1 MWNRQMNIKTLIRTS
16 LIALGLTLAPLG
28 VAAQNLF
35 SAAILVND
43 QAITNYELKQRT
55 MFLEA
60 MRFPGVPDEL
70 APKQLIEERL
80 KKAAA
85 DQLGIRV
92 SEEELQFELESFAQ
106 RFNVAFDE
114 FAAELERVGISV
126 DTPREFIANQLLW
139 REVVRARFGAQANV
153 DEAQVE
159 RSANAEKSGSSIE
172 VLLTEIIMAMQPGQ
186 EQEVR
191 ERARELSKIRSFDAF
206 SDAAREFSDAP
217 TREFGGRV
225 TWQKLDTL
233 PGVLQPLIFGLA
245 PGEVTDPLSIPNAL
259 ALFQLRGIRETAYRR
274 PLPDSVDY
282 LRYALPSS
290 EIENI
295 KAIRANI
302 NHCDDLYGWAKGN
315 PNHVLKRKTVKRAEI
330 DGPTRNI
337 LTNLDENEYVIAT
350 QEPTT
355 TLIMMCSRSQTLDL
369 EEQDLAQIRDGL
381 LNQRLGSYADSYLE
395 NLRDDARIVYK

>member
-1 MWNRQMNIKTLIRTS
+1 MWNRQMNVKTLIRTS

-186 EQEVR
+186 EKEVR

-206 SDAAREFSDAP
+206 SDAAREFSDVP

-290 EIENI
+290 ELENI
-295 KAIRANI
+295 NAILANV

>member
-1 MWNRQMNIKTLIRTS
+1 MNIKTLIRTS

-28 VAAQNLF
+28 IAAQNLF

-60 MRFPGVPDEL
+60 LRFPGVPDEL

-92 SEEELQFELESFAQ
+92 SEQELQFELESFAQ

-114 FAAELERVGISV
+114 FAAELERVGISA
-126 DTPREFIANQLLW
+126 DTPRAFIANQLLW
-139 REVVRARFGAQANV
+139 RDVIRARFGAQANV

-159 RSANAEKSGSSIE
+159 RSANADKSGSSIE
-172 VLLTEIIMAMQPGQ
+172 VLLTEIIIAMQPGQ

-191 ERARELSKIRSFDAF
+191 ERARELSKIRSVDAF
-206 SDAAREFSDAP
+206 SDAAREFSNAP

-233 PGVLQPLIFGLA
+233 PGVLQPLIVGLA

-282 LRYALPSS
+282 LRYALPKS
-290 EIENI
+290 ELENI
-295 KAIRANI
+295 NAIRANI

-315 PNHVLKRKTVKRAEI
+315 PNHVLKRETVNRAEI

-350 QEPTT
+350 EGPTT
-355 TLIMMCSRSQTLDL
+355 TLIMMCNRSQILDL

>member
-1 MWNRQMNIKTLIRTS
+1 MWSRQMNIKTLIRTS

-60 MRFPGVPDEL
+60 LRFPGVPDEL

-126 DTPREFIANQLLW
+126 DTPRAFIANQLLW

-233 PGVLQPLIFGLA
+233 PAVLQPLIFGLA

-290 EIENI
+290 EFENI

>member
-1 MWNRQMNIKTLIRTS
+1 MNIKTLIRSS
-16 LIALGLTLAPLG
+16 LIALGITLAPMG

-60 MRFPGVPDEL
+60 LRFPGVPDEL

-92 SEEELQFELESFAQ
+92 SEEELQFELEAFAQ

-126 DTPREFIANQLLW
+126 DTPRAFIANQLLW
-139 REVVRARFGAQANV
+139 RDVIRARFGAQANV

-191 ERARELSKIRSFDAF
+191 ERARELSKIRSVDAF
-206 SDAAREFSDAP
+206 SDAAREYSDAP

-290 EIENI
+290 ELENI
-295 KAIRANI
+295 NAIRASI

-315 PNHVLKRKTVKRAEI
+315 PNHVLKRETVKRAEI

-350 QEPTT
+350 QGSTT
-355 TLIMMCSRSQTLDL
+355 TLIMMCSRSQILDL

>member
-1 MWNRQMNIKTLIRTS
+1 MNIKTLIRTS

-85 DQLGIRV
+85 DQLGLRV

-126 DTPREFIANQLLW
+126 DTPRAFIANQILW

-186 EQEVR
+186 EQEVH
-191 ERARELSKIRSFDAF
+191 ELARELSKIRSFDAF

-217 TREFGGRV
+217 TREFGGHV

-259 ALFQLRGIRETAYRR
+259 ALFQLRDIRETTYRR
-274 PLPDSVDY
+274 PLPESVDY

-290 EIENI
+290 ELENI
-295 KAIRANI
+295 NAIRANI
-302 NHCDDLYGWAKGN
+302 NYCDDLYGWAKGN
-315 PNHVLKRKTVKRAEI
+315 PNHVLERKTVKLAEI

-395 NLRDDARIVYK
+395 NLHDDARIVYK

>member
-1 MWNRQMNIKTLIRTS
+1 MNIKTLIRTS

-60 MRFPGVPDEL
+60 LRFPGVPDEL

-126 DTPREFIANQLLW
+126 DTPRAFIANQMLW

-206 SDAAREFSDAP
+206 SDAASEFSDAP

-274 PLPDSVDY
+274 PLSNSVDY

-290 EIENI
+290 ELENI
-295 KAIRANI
+295 NAIRANI
-302 NHCDDLYGWAKGN
+302 NHCDDLYGWGKGN
-315 PNHVLKRKTVKRAEI
+315 PNHVLKRETVKRAEI
-330 DGPTRNI
+330 DGPTRNV
-337 LTNLDENEYVIAT
+337 LTNLDENEYVIVT
-350 QEPTT
+350 QGPTT
-355 TLIMMCSRSQTLDL
+355 TLIMMCSRSQILDL
-369 EEQDLAQIRDGL
+369 EEQDLAHIRDGL

>member
-1 MWNRQMNIKTLIRTS
+1 MNIKTLIRTS

-60 MRFPGVPDEL
+60 LRFPGIPDEL

-92 SEEELQFELESFAQ
+92 SEEELQFELESFAR

-126 DTPREFIANQLLW
+126 DTPRAFIANQLLW
-139 REVVRARFGAQANV
+139 RDVIRARFGAQANV

-191 ERARELSKIRSFDAF
+191 ERARELSKIRSVDAF
-206 SDAAREFSDAP
+206 SDAAREFSNAP

-233 PGVLQPLIFGLA
+233 PGVLQPLIVGLA

-282 LRYALPSS
+282 LRYALPRS
-290 EIENI
+290 ELENI
-295 KAIRANI
+295 NAIRANI

-315 PNHVLKRKTVKRAEI
+315 PNHVLKRETVNRAEI

-350 QEPTT
+350 EGPTT
-355 TLIMMCSRSQTLDL
+355 TLIMMCNRSQILDL

>member
-1 MWNRQMNIKTLIRTS
+1 MNIKTLIRTS

-43 QAITNYELKQRT
+43 QAITNYELNQRT

-60 MRFPGVPDEL
+60 LRFPGVPDEL

-274 PLPDSVDY
+274 PLPNSVDY

-290 EIENI
+290 ELENI
-295 KAIRANI
+295 EAIRANI

>member
-1 MWNRQMNIKTLIRTS
+1 MNIKTLIRTS

-43 QAITNYELKQRT
+43 QAITNYELNQRT

-60 MRFPGVPDEL
+60 LRFPGVPDEL

-126 DTPREFIANQLLW
+126 DTPRAFIANQLLW

-172 VLLTEIIMAMQPGQ
+172 VLLTEIIMAMQPGK
-186 EQEVR
+186 EKEVR
-191 ERARELSKIRSFDAF
+191 ERARKLSKIRSFDAF

-290 EIENI
+290 ELENI
-295 KAIRANI
+295 EAIRANI

-355 TLIMMCSRSQTLDL
+355 TLIMMCSRSQILDL

>member
-106 RFNVAFDE
+106 RFNVTFDE
-114 FAAELERVGISV
+114 FAAELERAGISV

-290 EIENI
+290 ELENI

>member
-1 MWNRQMNIKTLIRTS
+1 MNIKTLIRTS

-60 MRFPGVPDEL
+60 LRFPGVPDEL

-126 DTPREFIANQLLW
+126 DTPRAFIANQLLW

-290 EIENI
+290 ELENI

>member
-1 MWNRQMNIKTLIRTS
+1 
-16 LIALGLTLAPLG
+16 
-28 VAAQNLF
+28 
-35 SAAILVND
+35 
-43 QAITNYELKQRT
+43 
-55 MFLEA
+55 
-60 MRFPGVPDEL
+60 
-70 APKQLIEERL
+70 
-80 KKAAA
+80 
-85 DQLGIRV
+85 
-92 SEEELQFELESFAQ
+92 
-106 RFNVAFDE
+106 
-114 FAAELERVGISV
+114 
-126 DTPREFIANQLLW
+126 
-139 REVVRARFGAQANV
+139 
-153 DEAQVE
+153 
-159 RSANAEKSGSSIE
+159 
-172 VLLTEIIMAMQPGQ
+172 
-186 EQEVR
+186 
-191 ERARELSKIRSFDAF
+191 
-206 SDAAREFSDAP
+206 
-217 TREFGGRV
+217 
-225 TWQKLDTL
+225 LDTL

-290 EIENI
+290 ELENI

-337 LTNLDENEYVIAT
+337 LKNLDENEYVIAT

-355 TLIMMCSRSQTLDL
+355 TLIMMCSRSQILDL

>member
-1 MWNRQMNIKTLIRTS
+1 MNIKTLIRTS

-60 MRFPGVPDEL
+60 LRFPGVPDEL

-126 DTPREFIANQLLW
+126 DTPRAFIANQLLW
-139 REVVRARFGAQANV
+139 RDVIRARFGAQANV

-191 ERARELSKIRSFDAF
+191 ERARELSKIRSVDAF

-282 LRYALPSS
+282 LRYALPKS
-290 EIENI
+290 ELENI
-295 KAIRANI
+295 NAIRANI

-315 PNHVLKRKTVKRAEI
+315 PNHVLKRETVNRAEI

-350 QEPTT
+350 EGPTT
-355 TLIMMCSRSQTLDL
+355 TLIMMCNRSQILDL

>member
-1 MWNRQMNIKTLIRTS
+1 MNIKTLIRTS

-60 MRFPGVPDEL
+60 LRFPGVPDEL

-126 DTPREFIANQLLW
+126 DTPRAFIANQLLW

-159 RSANAEKSGSSIE
+159 RSANAKKSGSSIE

-290 EIENI
+290 ELENI
-295 KAIRANI
+295 KAIRSNI

-315 PNHVLKRKTVKRAEI
+315 PNHVLKRKTVKRAAI

>member
-1 MWNRQMNIKTLIRTS
+1 MWSRQMNIKTLIRTS

-60 MRFPGVPDEL
+60 LRFPGVPDEL

-126 DTPREFIANQLLW
+126 DTPRAFIANQLLW

-290 EIENI
+290 ELENI

-337 LTNLDENEYVIAT
+337 LKNLDENEYVIAT

-355 TLIMMCSRSQTLDL
+355 TLIMMCSRSQILDL

>member
-1 MWNRQMNIKTLIRTS
+1 MNIKTLIRTS

-28 VAAQNLF
+28 VVAQNLF

-70 APKQLIEERL
+70 SPKQLIEERL

-106 RFNVAFDE
+106 RFNVTFDE
-114 FAAELERVGISV
+114 FAAELERAGISV

-186 EQEVR
+186 EKEVR

-274 PLPDSVDY
+274 PLPNSVDY

-290 EIENI
+290 ELENI
-295 KAIRANI
+295 EAIRANI

>member
-1 MWNRQMNIKTLIRTS
+1 
-16 LIALGLTLAPLG
+16 
-28 VAAQNLF
+28 
-35 SAAILVND
+35 
-43 QAITNYELKQRT
+43 

-60 MRFPGVPDEL
+60 LRFPGVPDEL

-126 DTPREFIANQLLW
+126 DTPRAFIANQLLW

-290 EIENI
+290 ELENI
-295 KAIRANI
+295 KAIRSNI

-315 PNHVLKRKTVKRAEI
+315 PNHVLKRKTVKRAAI

>member
-1 MWNRQMNIKTLIRTS
+1 MWSRQMNIKTLIRTS

-60 MRFPGVPDEL
+60 LRFPGVPDEL

-126 DTPREFIANQLLW
+126 DTPRAFIANQLLW

-206 SDAAREFSDAP
+206 SDAAREFSNAP

-233 PGVLQPLIFGLA
+233 PAVLQPLIFGLA

-290 EIENI
+290 ELENI

-355 TLIMMCSRSQTLDL
+355 TLIMMCSRSQILDL

>member
-1 MWNRQMNIKTLIRTS
+1 MNIITLIRSS
-16 LIALGLTLAPLG
+16 LIVLGITLAPMG

-60 MRFPGVPDEL
+60 LRFPGVPDEL

-126 DTPREFIANQLLW
+126 DTPRAFIANQLLW
-139 REVVRARFGAQANV
+139 RDVIRARFGAQANV

-191 ERARELSKIRSFDAF
+191 ERARELSKIRSVDDF
-206 SDAAREFSDAP
+206 SDAAREYSDAP

-282 LRYALPSS
+282 LRYTLPSS
-290 EIENI
+290 ELENI
-295 KAIRANI
+295 NAIRANI

-315 PNHVLKRKTVKRAEI
+315 PNHVLKRETVKRAEI

-350 QEPTT
+350 QGSTT
-355 TLIMMCSRSQTLDL
+355 TLIMMCSRSQILDL

-381 LNQRLGSYADSYLE
+381 LNQRLGSYANSYLE
-395 NLRDDARIVYK
+395 NLRDDARIVHK

>member
-1 MWNRQMNIKTLIRTS
+1 MNIKTLIRTS

-28 VAAQNLF
+28 IAAQNLF

-60 MRFPGVPDEL
+60 LRFPGVPDEL

-92 SEEELQFELESFAQ
+92 SEQELQFELESFAQ

-114 FAAELERVGISV
+114 FAAELERVGISA
-126 DTPREFIANQLLW
+126 DTPRAFIANQLLW
-139 REVVRARFGAQANV
+139 RDVIRARFGAQANV

-159 RSANAEKSGSSIE
+159 RSANADKSGSSIE
-172 VLLTEIIMAMQPGQ
+172 VLLTEIIIAMQPGQ

-191 ERARELSKIRSFDAF
+191 ERARELSKIRSVDAF
-206 SDAAREFSDAP
+206 SDAAREFSNAP

-233 PGVLQPLIFGLA
+233 PGVLQPLIVGLA

-282 LRYALPSS
+282 LRYALPKS
-290 EIENI
+290 ELENI
-295 KAIRANI
+295 NAIRANI

-315 PNHVLKRKTVKRAEI
+315 PNHVLKRETVKRAEI

-350 QEPTT
+350 QGSTT
-355 TLIMMCSRSQTLDL
+355 TLIMMCSLSQILDL

>member
-1 MWNRQMNIKTLIRTS
+1 MNIKTLIRTS

-85 DQLGIRV
+85 DQLGIRL

-159 RSANAEKSGSSIE
+159 RSANAKKSGSSIE

-290 EIENI
+290 ELENI

>member
-1 MWNRQMNIKTLIRTS
+1 MNIKTLIRTS

-60 MRFPGVPDEL
+60 LRFPGIPDEL

-92 SEEELQFELESFAQ
+92 NEEELQFELESFSR

-126 DTPREFIANQLLW
+126 DTPRAFIANQLLW
-139 REVVRARFGAQANV
+139 RDVIRARFGAQANV

-172 VLLTEIIMAMQPGQ
+172 VLLTEIIIAMQPGQ

-191 ERARELSKIRSFDAF
+191 ERARELSKIRSVDAF
-206 SDAAREFSDAP
+206 SDAAREFSNAP

-233 PGVLQPLIFGLA
+233 PGVLQPLIVGLA
-245 PGEVTDPLSIPNAL
+245 QGEVTDPLSIPNAL

-282 LRYALPSS
+282 LRYALPKS
-290 EIENI
+290 ELENI
-295 KAIRANI
+295 NAIRANI

-315 PNHVLKRKTVKRAEI
+315 PNHVLKRETVNRAEI

-350 QEPTT
+350 QGPTT
-355 TLIMMCSRSQTLDL
+355 TLIMMCNRSQILDL

>member
-1 MWNRQMNIKTLIRTS
+1 MNIKTLIRTS

-35 SAAILVND
+35 SAAILVNG

-60 MRFPGVPDEL
+60 LRFPGVPDEL

-126 DTPREFIANQLLW
+126 DTPRAFIANQLLW
-139 REVVRARFGAQANV
+139 RDVIRARFGAQANV

-191 ERARELSKIRSFDAF
+191 ERARELSKIRSVDAF

-282 LRYALPSS
+282 LRYALPKS
-290 EIENI
+290 ELENI
-295 KAIRANI
+295 NAIRANI

-315 PNHVLKRKTVKRAEI
+315 PNHVLKRETVNRAEI

-350 QEPTT
+350 EGPTT
-355 TLIMMCSRSQTLDL
+355 TLIMMCNRSQILDL

>member
-126 DTPREFIANQLLW
+126 DTPRAFIANQLLW

-233 PGVLQPLIFGLA
+233 PAVLQPLIFGLA

-290 EIENI
+290 ELENI

-355 TLIMMCSRSQTLDL
+355 TLIMMCSRSQILDL